1 MKATGIIRRTD
12 DLGRVAI
19 PKEIRRSLGIVE
31 GSPLEIFIDTSTHSL
46 ILTPYY
52 SNISSKIQGLAA
64 TLNSLGR
71 TPEEWEISEELK
83 NIAKKLEEIENRG

>member
-1 MKATGIIRRTD
+1 MKATGIVRRTD
-12 DLGRVAI
+12 DLGRVVI

-31 GSPLEIFIDTSTHSL
+31 GAPLEIFIDTSTNSV

-52 SNISSKIQGLAA
+52 SDISSKIQGLAE

-71 TPEEWEISEELK
+71 TPEEWEISGELK
-83 NIAKKLEEIENRG
+83 KIAKKLEKIENEG

>member
-12 DLGRVAI
+12 DLGRVVI

-31 GSPLEIFIDTSTHSL
+31 GTPLEIFIDPNTNSV
-46 ILTPYY
+46 IFTPYY
-52 SNISSKIQGLAA
+52 SDVSVKIRALAEN
-64 TLNSLGR
+64 LNSMGR